1 LIYKVNFLPPNLQR
15 EGNIDLRRLFLIS
28 GVTLLVTLLVLG
40 YGFCIINYLAMKNQL
55 KETQLQ
61 LDNLAPIVTRVN
73 KITNERKELEKSINR
88 YNFLLRKNVC
98 WSDMF
103 YDFNKVCPVDLWLNN
118 VELYYKPDL
127 KVTVG
132 SSPVLT
138 EKEESKRFSQAG
150 SGQIA
155 DIKRPNQIAIN
166 GASLTMSSIGVFIN
180 NLYQLPYFKEV
191 KLIKASRD
199 SKGITFQITALLEDD
214 L

>member
-1 LIYKVNFLPPNLQR
+1 MIYKVNFLPPNLQR
-15 EGNIDLRRLFLIS
+15 EGNIDLRRLFLIG
-28 GVTLLVTLLVLG
+28 GVTLLVTSLVIG
-40 YGFCIINYLAMKNQL
+40 YGFCIINYFVMKNQL
-55 KETQLQ
+55 KETQLR
-61 LDNLAPIVTRVN
+61 LNNLAPIIAKVN
-73 KITNERKELEKSINR
+73 KITSERKELEKSINR
-88 YNFLLRKNVC
+88 YNFLLRKQIC

-103 YDFNKVCPVDLWLNN
+103 NDFNKVCPVDLWLNN
-118 VELYYKPDL
+118 VELNYKPDL
-127 KVTVG
+127 KETVG

-150 SGQIA
+150 TGQLA
-155 DIKRPNQIAIN
+155 DIKRPNQIVIN

-199 SKGITFQITALLEDD
+199 SEGITFQITALLEGD